1 MRIRRGLRKHLD
13 KGKNTLLNEAKKSAL
28 NSFYVVTKHGNV
40 MGRGD
45 APCYW
50 WLKDV
55 RRNYKEINFKTNPV
69 EYVVSYQ
76 RKPPK
81 QYGVTKEVELAY
93 LEYALHQSPYAGVLG
108 EKYGSVADSRV
119 FVGDAETPCNVMLGA
134 FLMLR
139 YPHEDCTARKSTIW
153 YDFVKRGMNPDLAYV
168 SSQFLVH
175 EGKKKTIHLGNTCHS
190 LLNLGCARGYLNV
203 IAHNFINRNSIQ
215 ETEPYKTSMKYD
227 TIDNRWYDMGMENKV
242 PNYYS
247 IINKAFKEAG
257 DVNKKN
263 NNPFSQAREVSAKAY
278 DDVLDSVKHYME
290 KAA

>member
-13 KGKNTLLNEAKKSAL
+13 KGKKTLLNEANKKAL
-28 NSFYVVTKHGNV
+28 NSFYVVTKEGNV
-40 MGRGD
+40 FGRAE

-50 WLKDV
+50 WLKDIKNFN
-55 RRNYKEINFKTNPV
+55 RHINFETNPV

-76 RKPPK
+76 RKPPT
-81 QYGVTKEVELAY
+81 QYGVTPKVERAY

-108 EKYGSVADSRV
+108 EKYGSVTDSRV
-119 FVGDAETPCNVMLGA
+119 FVGDAESPCNVMLGA

-139 YPHEDCTARKSTIW
+139 YPHEHYTARKSTIW
-153 YDFVKRGMNPDLAYV
+153 YDFVKRGMHPDLAYV
-168 SSQFLVH
+168 SSQFFMY
-175 EGKKKTIHLGNTCHS
+175 EGNKKTIHQDGTSHS
-190 LLNLGCARGYLNV
+190 LLNLGYAQGYSNV
-203 IAHNFINRNSIQ
+203 IAHNFINRNSVQ

-227 TIDNRWYDMGMENKV
+227 NIDNRWYDKKMERKV
-242 PNYYS
+242 PNYYN

-257 DVNKKN
+257 NTSKKN
-263 NNPFSQAREVSAKAY
+263 NNPFAKARKVNAKAY